1 MKTKFWYVVVDGQFL
16 QPEEKVFGEKE
27 KAKTFFFQITAMYTS
42 YRHPGSRVV
51 LGGELVKK

>member
-1 MKTKFWYVVVDGQFL
+1 MKTEFWYIEVKGQFL
-16 QPEEKVFGEKE
+16 QPGEKVFGEKG
-27 KAKTFFFQITAMYTS
+27 KAKPFFSKIAATYTS